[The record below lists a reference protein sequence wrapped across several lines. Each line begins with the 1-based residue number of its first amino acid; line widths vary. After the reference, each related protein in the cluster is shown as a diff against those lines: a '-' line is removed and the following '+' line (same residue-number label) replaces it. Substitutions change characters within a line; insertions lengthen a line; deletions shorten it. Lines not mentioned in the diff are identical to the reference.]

1 MRDKFL
7 IRTFVV
13 LIVAP
18 TAGIY
23 AGILAL
29 GFAMPYRMSI
39 DVRQPVIIAASA
51 AAMIVLAIG
60 MVKIWREEEADK
72 PQRVLPA
79 PVVRIEQ
86 VSPDRKQLQ
95 YEDCPATEGQLREI
109 ATRTYYGAS
118 ISNALENVFD
128 GRPAYTAWRDWM
140 ISRGYCRWRGS
151 TPQAGVETTSAGDE
165 WLSRFYQPPA
175 LLAYAYRKDDGVG
188 VAHAHTQE
196 E

>member
-1 MRDKFL
+1 MPERLARAAVIFAAS
-7 IRTFVV
+7 
-13 LIVAP
+13 VAL
-18 TAGIY
+18 GVY
-23 AGILAL
+23 AGLIAVAL
-29 GFAMPYRMSI
+29 AMPYRV
-39 DVRQPVIIAASA
+39 DLRPPFIIASCVVASVSLLRGLLWWA
-51 AAMIVLAIG
+51 EL
-60 MVKIWREEEADK
+60 EEADK
-72 PQRVLPA
+72 PPRVLPA

-95 YEDCPATEGQLREI
+95 YEDCPATEGQLTEV
-109 ATRTYYGAS
+109 ATRSYYGSA
-118 ISNALENVFD
+118 ISNGMEDIFD
-128 GRPAYTAWRDWM
+128 GRPGYTVWRDWM

-151 TPQAGVETTSAGDE
+151 TPQAGVETTGAGDE